1 MTALIA
7 FQFDYRAFQRGLKPD
22 PLLTVSQWSDQSRVL
37 SAVASAEP
45 GRWRTSRTPYLKE
58 IMDALSPSSPVEKV
72 IFMKGAQ
79 IGGTEAGNNWVG
91 YVIDQAP
98 GAMLVVQPT
107 VEMGKRWSKGRL
119 SPLIEDTPC
128 LRGKVKDPRS
138 RDSGNTVQS
147 KQFAG
152 GTIVVTGANSAVGL
166 RSMPVRYLFLDEIDA
181 YPGDADGEGDPVNLA
196 IQRTNTF
203 SRRKIFLVSTPTI
216 QGLSRIEQEFEAS
229 DKRYYWVPCPHCNA
243 YQVLKWSQV
252 KWEDDPLQ
260 AWYVCLHCEGKI
272 ESHHKTAML
281 AQGEWRSEFNDANSQ
296 NNQANQH
303 NETNRTEI
311 NYQEKGKEKKEGK
324 KSEAEPKNQHSK
336 NSPNPKIVGFHL
348 SSLYSPAG
356 WFSWGDA
363 AAQFVKAK
371 SHESLLK
378 VWVNTT
384 LGETWIDK
392 GDAPDWQRLFE
403 RRESYK
409 IGQVPQGGLVLT
421 AGVDVQ
427 QDRLE
432 MEVVAW
438 GRERESWSVDYHLL
452 LGDPQQPQVW
462 QRLNEKLR
470 HVYDSAD
477 GAHRTISMLAIDAG
491 FATQSV
497 YAWVRTQP
505 PTQVMAVKGMGKTLV
520 PVGTP
525 SKVDVTV
532 RGRKLNRGARLWPL
546 GVSILKTEL
555 YQLLGLSRTES
566 GFPAGYCHFP
576 EYDAAYFQQLTAEQL
591 VTRVVKGYPKREW
604 QKIRDRNEALDCR
617 VYARAAS
624 IALGIDRWN
633 DSQWEKLTGNM
644 ALVINQKR
652 HQATSDLTNS
662 RQLKPTQSK
671 LAIPIRPRVIHSQFV
686 QR

>member
-1 MTALIA
+1 MTALSSP
-7 FQFDYRAFQRGLKPD
+7 DCAFQRGLMPD
-22 PLLTVSQWSDQSRVL
+22 PLLTVSQWADQSRVL

-45 GRWRTSRTPYLKE
+45 GCWRTSRTPYLKD
-58 IMDALSPSSPVEKV
+58 IMDALSPSSPIEKV

-147 KQFAG
+147 KQFHG

-229 DKRYYWVPCPHCNA
+229 DKRYYWVPCPHCHG

-252 KWEDDPLQ
+252 KWEDDPLK
-260 AWYVCLHCEGKI
+260 AWYQCLHCEGKI
-272 ESHHKTAML
+272 ESHHKTDLL
-281 AQGEWRSEFNDANSQ
+281 AKGEWRSTVSDENPTEE
-296 NNQANQH
+296 NNQNTEEAEKNPR
-303 NETNRTEI
+303 ET
-311 NYQEKGKEKKEGK
+311 KKENRMEGE
-324 KSEAEPKNQHSK
+324 SKNQ
-336 NSPNPKIVGFHL
+336 NSNNPPNPKIVGFHL

-384 LGETWIDK
+384 LGETWVDK

-427 QDRLE
+427 IDRLE

-438 GRERESWSVDYHLL
+438 GRDRESWSVDYHLL
-452 LGDPQQPQVW
+452 LGDPQQTEVW
-462 QRLNEKLR
+462 QRLEEKLQ
-470 HVYDSAD
+470 HLYDSDD

-491 FATQSV
+491 FATQRV
-497 YAWVRTQP
+497 YAWARSQS
-505 PTQVMAVKGMGKTLV
+505 PTQVMAVKGMGSTLV
-520 PVGTP
+520 PLGTP

-532 RGRKLNRGARLWPL
+532 RGRKLNRGARLWPV

-555 YQLLGLSRTES
+555 YQMLSLSRTDS
-566 GFPAGYCHFP
+566 GYPPGYCHFP
-576 EYDAAYFQQLTAEQL
+576 EYDERYFQQLTAEQL

-604 QKIRDRNEALDCR
+604 QKIRERNEALDCR

-624 IALGIDRWN
+624 IALGMDRWN
-633 DSQWEKLTGNM
+633 ERQWEKL
-644 ALVINQKR
+644 AAKEISPQ
-652 HQATSDLTNS
+652 
-662 RQLKPTQSK
+662 QSK
-671 LAIPIRPRVIHSQFV
+671 PHKNRYERHLPQTTPEKSSSPTPMRRPRILHSQFI